1 MRTGATIKYEGRLA
15 PTGAAEWAL
24 TTQPVASSGFRT
36 AGTNNVASL
45 E

>member
-24 TTQPVASSGFRT
+24 ATQPVASRGFRA
-36 AGTNNVASL
+36 AGTDNVASL